1 MKKKILVILAAG
13 MGSRFGGPK
22 QLFPVGPN
30 GEFIMDYSIYSAIKY
45 GFTKI
50 VFVTRKEI
58 LDDLKNTIGK
68 RIEGKVDVS
77 YIIQDINIIPD
88 GFKVPEGRTKP
99 WGTAHAI
106 YCAKNEID
114 ANFAVIAADDF
125 YGDEGIKD
133 LANALDNDEYC
144 VIGYKLGDTL
154 SKTGNVN
161 RGVVISKNGIVLDV
175 IESSCR
181 YDETTDK
188 IICKPLDTSKPEL
201 LLDKNNSVSMLMYG
215 FTPEIINV
223 LNKEIVASFNENKNN
238 LDTFEFM
245 MPNIMALEIKRGR
258 KIYDIP
264 TESKWIGLTYKE
276 DIDELKQYLVDII
289 NKGVY
294 PNKLW

>member
-50 VFVTRKEI
+50 VFVTRNEI
-58 LDDLKNTIGK
+58 LDNLKNTIGK
-68 RIEGKVDVS
+68 RIEGKVEVS

-175 IESSCR
+175 IESSCH

-223 LNKEIVASFNENKNN
+223 LNKEIIVSFNENRNN